1 MSVAGANIEVVDIRD
16 EGPEMPAG
24 CVAWC
29 RVQQYGVTVLDDMA
43 TVDLKWWN
51 QRLAE
56 REIGVR
62 LTGRDLDGAPT
73 DRGVA
78 VIARGDLTACAAGD
92 GGLGDVGVLYAAAA
106 WLSAHRD
113 RDRLRRFLD
122 VRTLSSPG
130 HEFDVITAALAAC
143 RQPHL
148 LWAPPIGAGR
158 QWSGW
163 PHAPGVGPTVLSLYC
178 WATHRDTGHDVV
190 EHGTAARGVVRPQL
204 LDQQA
209 VASLIHLGWVEDP
222 VAARFTWARYTRYCH
237 LLHAWAAQADVA
249 AELIEMW
256 LVARWRERTAR
267 RCTAPTDTGEGPS

>member
-1 MSVAGANIEVVDIRD
+1 MVGVSIGVVDARD
-16 EGPEMPAG
+16 RGLGVPAA

-43 TVDLKWWN
+43 TVDLDWWN
-51 QRLAE
+51 HRLAE
-56 REIGVR
+56 RGIGMR
-62 LTGRDLDGAPT
+62 LTGRDPDGAPT
-73 DRGVA
+73 DRGHA
-78 VIARGDLTACAAGD
+78 VITRGDLTASAC
-92 GGLGDVGVLYAAAA
+92 GGAKIGELGVLYAAAA

-122 VRTLSSPG
+122 VRTSSSPG
-130 HEFDVITAALAAC
+130 HEFDVITTALAAC
-143 RQPHL
+143 RQPQL
-148 LWAPPIGAGR
+148 LSAPPIGAGR
-158 QWSGW
+158 RWSGW

-178 WATHRDTGHDVV
+178 WATHQDISRDTLGQ
-190 EHGTAARGVVRPQL
+190 GIAADGVVRPQL

-209 VASLIHLGWVEDP
+209 VASLIHLGWAEDP
-222 VAARFTWARYTRYCH
+222 VVARFTWARYTRYCR

-267 RCTAPTDTGEGPS
+267 RCTAPTGTGEVAS